1 MIAGHLPFSGNDVKN
16 QIKNQEMPEIEG
28 ISAELQ

>member
-1 MIAGHLPFSGNDVKN
+1 MIAGHLPFSGNN
-16 QIKNQEMPEIEG
+16 FIELIKKQEMPEIEG